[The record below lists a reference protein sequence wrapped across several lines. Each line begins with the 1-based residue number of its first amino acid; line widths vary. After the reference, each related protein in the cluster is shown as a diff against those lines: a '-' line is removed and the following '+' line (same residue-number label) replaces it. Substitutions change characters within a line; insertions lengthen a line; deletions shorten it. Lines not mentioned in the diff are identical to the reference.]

1 MSKAAVKEILRE
13 IDALVDAERITLELE
28 LARRFERKWSV
39 EAGKAR
45 KIAKVRK
52 IDQKTIDRI
61 IERKRYGT

>member
-13 IDALVDAERITLELE
+13 IDALVDSERMALELE
-28 LARRFERKWSV
+28 LARRFERKWKV

-45 KIAKVRK
+45 KLAKTRK
-52 IDQKTIDRI
+52 IDQKTIDGA